1 MYEYETT
8 TAHTPTGPAYPA
20 PVADLV
26 HYATPLQ
33 GQVELSGERAQIV
46 FVPHGGGYIGVPKD
60 SLPAGYLHTQ
70 VMPAA
75 QPRDLAPVPLLD
87 PRAQMVAAT
96 GVGAGVAGAGIGWGI
111 GQAAAG
117 IGALSGGSA
126 LAVILAGLLLA
137 KLTGRSAGSTHIHNE
152 THITNNTSNRWFGKS
167 TTSNASAN
175 TSHHR

>member
-1 MYEYETT
+1 VYEYETT
-8 TAHTPTGPAYPA
+8 HTPATPAYPA
-20 PVADLV
+20 PAADLIR
-26 HYATPLQ
+26 YATPLE
-33 GQVELSGERAQIV
+33 GQVELSGERPDIV
-46 FVPHGGGYIGVPKD
+46 FVPHGGGYVGVPKD

-70 VMPAA
+70 FMPAA
-75 QPRDLAPVPLLD
+75 QPRDLTPVPLLD

-126 LAVILAGLLLA
+126 LAVILAALLLS
-137 KLTGRSAGSTHIHNE
+137 KLTGRSGGSTHIHNE

-167 TTSNASAN
+167 TTSNTSAN
-175 TSHHR
+175 TSHR